1 LHFGFWQAIYLFYNH
16 IKRQSG
22 TKVKNEIFEDTVIA
36 QSDIRIHFVGD
47 TGFANNC
54 Q

>member
-1 LHFGFWQAIYLFYNH
+1 MVDEVNELKNRLE
-16 IKRQSG
+16 KL
-22 TKVKNEIFEDTVIA
+22 KNEIFEDTVIA